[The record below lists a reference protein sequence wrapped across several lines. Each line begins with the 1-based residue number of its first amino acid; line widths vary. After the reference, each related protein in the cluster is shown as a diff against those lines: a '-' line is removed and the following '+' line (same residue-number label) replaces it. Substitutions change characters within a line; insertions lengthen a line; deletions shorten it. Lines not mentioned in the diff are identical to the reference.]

1 MARHPSIPAA
11 ELSAALPAGLA
22 ILVTGGT
29 GFVGRRLVE
38 ALVEGGH
45 RVTVLTRDPGAAK
58 GLPRQ
63 ARLLGSLAGVEP
75 GERIDAVVN
84 LAGEPI
90 ANGLWTRAK
99 RERIIES
106 RRAVTRECVALM
118 ERLERKPAAFV
129 SASAI
134 GWYGL
139 HGDEE
144 LDERASGNDC
154 FSRQV
159 CMIAEA
165 EARRAEDLGVR
176 TVLLR
181 IGLVIDAAGGLLQ
194 RMVLPFKLG
203 LGGPFGRGQHWM
215 SWIHRDDLVRLICH
229 AIATPGLSGPVN
241 ATAPE
246 PVRNSDFTRAL
257 GKALNRP
264 AVIPVPAAP
273 LRWVAGDLAR
283 ELLLGGQRVLPAA
296 ALRSGFSFA
305 YPDLTGALKA
315 IFRKI

>member
-1 MARHPSIPAA
+1 MARHPSLPAT

-38 ALVEGGH
+38 ALAQGGH
-45 RVTVLTRDPGAAK
+45 RVIVLSRNPDAAQ
-58 GLPRQ
+58 GLPRKV
-63 ARLLGSLAGVEP
+63 RLVGSLDQIGP
-75 GERIDAVVN
+75 GEQIDAVVN

-99 RERIIES
+99 RQRIIES

-118 ERLERKPAAFV
+118 ARLDRKPAAFI
-129 SASAI
+129 SASAV

-144 LDERASGNDC
+144 LDEQSSGNAC
-154 FSRQV
+154 FSREV
-159 CMIAEA
+159 CVMAETEAARAEA
-165 EARRAEDLGVR
+165 LGVR
-176 TVLLR
+176 TVRLR
-181 IGLVIDAAGGLLQ
+181 IGLVIDAGGGLLQ

-203 LGGPFGRGQHWM
+203 LGGPFGRGRHWM

-229 AIATPGLSGPVN
+229 AIATPDLSGPVN

-257 GKALNRP
+257 GGTLNRP

-273 LRWVAGDLAR
+273 LRWVAGDLAK
-283 ELLLGGQRVLPAA
+283 ELLLGGQRVLPVA
-296 ALRSGFSFA
+296 ALRSGFSFV
-305 YPDLTGALKA
+305 YPALPGALKA
-315 IFRKI
+315 IFRKV

>member
-11 ELSAALPAGLA
+11 ELAAALPASLSV
-22 ILVTGGT
+22 LVTGGT
-29 GFVGRRLVE
+29 GFVGQRLVE
-38 ALVEGGH
+38 ALAAGGH
-45 RVTVLTRDPGAAK
+45 RVIVLSRKPQAA
-58 GLPRQ
+58 GRLPRGV
-63 ARLLGSLAGVEP
+63 RLVGSLAGIDP

-99 RERIIES
+99 RQRIIES
-106 RRAVTRECVALM
+106 RRAVTRACVALI

-144 LDERASGNDC
+144 LDERSGGNDC

-165 EARRAEDLGVR
+165 EAKRAEELGVR
-176 TVLLR
+176 TVRLR
-181 IGLVIDAAGGLLQ
+181 IGLVIDSGGGLLQ
-194 RMVLPFKLG
+194 RMVLPFRLG
-203 LGGPFGRGQHWM
+203 LGGPFGRGCHWM

-229 AIATPGLSGPVN
+229 AIATPDLSGPVN
-241 ATAPE
+241 ATAPQ
-246 PVRNSDFTRAL
+246 PVRNRDFTRAL
-257 GKALNRP
+257 GQALNRP
-264 AVIPVPAAP
+264 AFIPVPAAP
-273 LRWVAGDLAR
+273 LRWVAGDLAK
-283 ELLLGGQRVLPAA
+283 ELLLAGQRVLPAA

-305 YPDLTGALKA
+305 YPDLPGALKA
-315 IFRKI
+315 IFRKV

>member
-11 ELSAALPAGLA
+11 ELSAALSGRLS
-22 ILVTGGT
+22 IVVTGGT

-45 RVTVLTRDPGAAK
+45 RVTVLTRDPKAGQ
-58 GLPRQ
+58 GLPHQ
-63 ARLLGSLAGVEP
+63 VRLLGSLGVIGP
-75 GERIDAVVN
+75 GEEIDAVVN
-84 LAGEPI
+84 LAGESI
-90 ANGLWTRAK
+90 ANGLWTKAK
-99 RERIIES
+99 RARIIES

-118 ERLERKPAAFV
+118 ARLEHKPAAFV

-144 LDERASGNDC
+144 LDERSGGNDC

-159 CMIAEA
+159 CMVAEA

-176 TVLLR
+176 TVRLR

-194 RMVLPFKLG
+194 RMVQPFRLG
-203 LGGPFGRGQHWM
+203 LGGPFGRGRHWM

-229 AIATPGLSGPVN
+229 AIATPDLSGPVN

-246 PVRNSDFTRAL
+246 PVRNKDFTRAL
-257 GKALNRP
+257 GQALNRP
-264 AVIPVPAAP
+264 AFIPVPAAP
-273 LRWVAGDLAR
+273 LRWVAGDLAK

-305 YPDLTGALKA
+305 YPDLAGALKA
-315 IFRKI
+315 IFRKV

>member
-11 ELSAALPAGLA
+11 ELCAALPGRLS
-22 ILVTGGT
+22 IVVTGGT

-38 ALVEGGH
+38 ALAQGGH
-45 RVTVLTRDPGAAK
+45 RVMVLTRDPRAAQ
-58 GLPRQ
+58 GLPLQ
-63 ARLLGSLAGVEP
+63 ARLLGSL
-75 GERIDAVVN
+75 GEIGPDEQIDAVVN

-118 ERLERKPAAFV
+118 ARLERKPAAFV

-144 LDERASGNDC
+144 LDEQSGGNDC

-159 CMIAEA
+159 CVMAEDEAARAEA
-165 EARRAEDLGVR
+165 LGVR
-176 TVLLR
+176 TVRLR
-181 IGLVIDAAGGLLQ
+181 IGLVIDAGGGLLQ

-203 LGGPFGRGQHWM
+203 LGGPFGRGRHWM
-215 SWIHRDDLVRLICH
+215 SWIHRDDLVRLIAH

-264 AVIPVPAAP
+264 AFIPVPAAP
-273 LRWVAGDLAR
+273 LRWVAGDLAK

-296 ALRSGFSFA
+296 ALRTGFSFA
-305 YPDLTGALKA
+305 YPDLAGALKA
-315 IFRKI
+315 IFRKF

>member
-1 MARHPSIPAA
+1 MTRHPLSPAA
-11 ELSAALPAGLA
+11 PLAAALRSPISAV
-22 ILVTGGT
+22 VTGGT
-29 GFVGRRLVE
+29 GFVGRRLVQ
-38 ALVEGGH
+38 ALIAAGH
-45 RVTVLTRDPGAAK
+45 RVTVLTRDTSAAT
-58 GLPRQ
+58 GLPPGV
-63 ARLLGSLAGVEP
+63 RLVGSLDVIGP
-75 GERIDAVVN
+75 GERIDAVIN

-90 ANGLWTRAK
+90 ANGLWTASK
-99 RERIIES
+99 RKRIVES
-106 RRAVTRECVALM
+106 RRAATRACLALM
-118 ERLERKPAAFV
+118 ARLDHTPAAFV

-139 HGDEE
+139 RGDEE
-144 LDERASGNDC
+144 LDETAAGRDC
-154 FSRQV
+154 FSHQV
-159 CMIAEA
+159 CLVAES

-176 TVLLR
+176 TVRLR
-181 IGLVIDAAGGLLQ
+181 IGLVIDAGGGLLQ

-203 LGGPFGRGQHWM
+203 LGGPFGRGRHWM

-229 AIATPGLSGPVN
+229 AVATPDLSGPVN
-241 ATAPE
+241 ATAPA
-246 PVRNSDFTRAL
+246 PVRNSAFTRAL

-305 YPDLTGALKA
+305 YPDLDGALKA
-315 IFRKI
+315 IFPKV